1 MGPRTCLG
9 ARERRRRAPRGASLR
24 PLMDDTERSITWRER
39 RIPYT
44 IRRHGKSIYA
54 HVSVLAGGK
63 VEVLAPS
70 DLDHAA
76 ADALVT
82 EEAPW
87 IVQRLEG
94 VVCWY
99 AAAPYEFVTG
109 ESIAYLGRSYRLMVL
124 PGESGRM
131 KLKHRCLEV
140 PVRKERREA
149 VRGALVSWFRG
160 KAEERFPGRVE
171 AWHEVFGDPMPPVV
185 ISNQRK
191 RLASW
196 SRDGTMRLNWRL
208 IQVPDWMVDYVVVR
222 QLVRLRHGGRGRTS
236 REAFERVMP
245 DCGFR
250 GEALRRE
257 EPGLFW

>member
-1 MGPRTCLG
+1 
-9 ARERRRRAPRGASLR
+9 
-24 PLMDDTERSITWRER
+24 MDDTERSITWRER

-76 ADALVT
+76 ADALMT

-109 ESIAYLGRSYRLMVL
+109 ESIAYLGRSYRLKVL
-124 PGESGRM
+124 PGETGRM

-140 PVRKERREA
+140 PVRKETREA
-149 VRGALVSWFRG
+149 VRAALVSWFRG
-160 KAEERFPGRVE
+160 KAEDRLPARVE
-171 AWHEVFGDPMPPVV
+171 AWHEAIGVAMPRV
-185 ISNQRK
+185 IIANQGK

-196 SRDGTMRLNWRL
+196 GRDGTMRLNWRL
-208 IQVPDWMVDYVVVR
+208 IQVPDWIVDYVVVR
-222 QLVRLRHGGRGRTS
+222 QLVQLRHPGQGRAV
-236 REAFERVMP
+236 REAFEQVMP
-245 DCGFR
+245 DWHFR
-250 GEALRRE
+250 REALRRATAGVRL
-257 EPGLFW
+257 P